1 MKDLLKKASGGL
13 EGVALDIVN
22 AASGV
27 LKEKL
32 AEAFAMERLKVFRE
46 NIQRIGFVKTILNP
60 DSIKKLDDIY
70 FDKTVAY
77 DSCHFELFSQ
87 FRRPHVLIEGGPG
100 QGKSLFLRKLCLNEA
115 KGSSLIPIFIEFRN
129 LKFEQSFRIELIDA
143 INELG
148 VSLDSS
154 MFDFVAKSKKVVL
167 FLDGFDEIPNCSR
180 RKVAQELE
188 NIGRA
193 YPDLK
198 MLISSRPDAG
208 MGGSYYFTKIKIDPM
223 PLAIQ
228 KEFIEHIYECPHQCR
243 SINGILDSSTFLSEV
258 TVSPLLL
265 TLFAI
270 TYNSRQFKPDSLSEF
285 YSLIFPTMLYRHDRM
300 KVGFERERKSNLT
313 DFQMQKVFDL
323 LSFLSLQD
331 NNTRFSAYE
340 FSSYLEKII
349 KIERL
354 EENLEDF
361 LITDISDITALI
373 VKDGYDDYS
382 YTHKS
387 IQEYFAAFFINRLPE
402 EKKSAFYSMIVN
414 KQYEFTKWQNSL
426 AFLETLDHRNYLK
439 YFLIPFKKKL
449 LRLTEKNTVKMT
461 YAQVMQLFGEDSRFL
476 VTEDGIVK
484 GFYWGDTVASVLY
497 KSYSDFAKSKMEK
510 YLTSIRSEICD
521 VISFSDAYYYDDCRT
536 DDGDFLLPID
546 YVIKHASHQIKL
558 SSFISKEFNNSK
570 FKREVIELEAELDLV
585 DIYTDEILPF

>member
-1 MKDLLKKASGGL
+1 M
-13 EGVALDIVN
+13 
-22 AASGV
+22 
-27 LKEKL
+27 
-32 AEAFAMERLKVFRE
+32 
-46 NIQRIGFVKTILNP
+46 NP

-77 DSCHFELFSQ
+77 DSCHFELFAQ

-129 LKFEQSFRIELIDA
+129 LKFEQSLRIELIEA

-148 VSLDSS
+148 VSFDSS

-180 RKVAQELE
+180 RKVARELE

-198 MLISSRPDAG
+198 MLISSR
-208 MGGSYYFTKIKIDPM
+208 
-223 PLAIQ
+223 
-228 KEFIEHIYECPHQCR
+228 
-243 SINGILDSSTFLSEV
+243 
-258 TVSPLLL
+258 
-265 TLFAI
+265 
-270 TYNSRQFKPDSLSEF
+270 PDSLSEF

-313 DFQMQKVFDL
+313 DFQMQKVFDS

-340 FSSYLEKII
+340 FSSYLEKVI

-387 IQEYFAAFFINRLPE
+387 IQEYFAAVFINRLPE
-402 EKKSAFYSMIVN
+402 EKKSAFYDMIVN

-426 AFLETLDHRNYLK
+426 AFLETVDHRNYLK

-461 YAQVMQLFGEDSRFL
+461 YAQVMQLLGEDSRFL
-476 VTEDGIVK
+476 VTEDGVVK
-484 GFYWGDTVASVLY
+484 SFYWGDTAASVLY

-521 VISFSDAYYYDDCRT
+521 VISFSDTYDYDNCRT

-546 YVIKHASHQIKL
+546 YLIKHASHQIKL
-558 SSFISKEFNNSK
+558 SSFISREFNNSI
-570 FKREVIELEAELDLV
+570 FKREVIELERELDLV

>member
-1 MKDLLKKASGGL
+1 MEDLLKKATGGL
-13 EGVALDIVN
+13 EGIALDIIN

-27 LKEKL
+27 LKDKL
-32 AEAFAMERLKVFRE
+32 AEAFAIEKLKVFRE

-60 DSIKKLDDIY
+60 DSIKKLNDIY

-77 DSCHFELFSQ
+77 DGYHFESFSQ
-87 FRRPHVLIEGGPG
+87 FRRSHILIEGGPG

-129 LKFEQSFRIELIDA
+129 LKFEQSLRIELIDA

-148 VSLDSS
+148 VRLSPS
-154 MFDFVAKSKKVVL
+154 MFDFVAKSNKVVL
-167 FLDGFDEIPNCSR
+167 FLDGFDEIPNNSR
-180 RKVAQELE
+180 RKAARELE
-188 NIGRA
+188 NIGRT

-198 MLISSRPDAG
+198 ILISSRPDAG
-208 MGGSYYFTKIKIDPM
+208 MGGSYYFSKIKIDPM
-223 PLAIQ
+223 PIAIQ
-228 KEFIEHIYECPHQCR
+228 KEFIEHLYKCPHQCK
-243 SINGILDSSTFLSEV
+243 SINDILDSSTFLSEV

-331 NNTRFSAYE
+331 NNTRFSTYE
-340 FSSYLEKII
+340 FSSYLEKVI

-354 EENLEDF
+354 NENLENL
-361 LITDISDITALI
+361 LIADISDITALI
-373 VKDGYDDYS
+373 IKDGYDDYS

-387 IQEYFAAFFINRLPE
+387 IQEYFAAIFINRLPE
-402 EKKSAFYSMIVN
+402 EKKSAFYNMIVD

-426 AFLETLDHRNYLK
+426 AFLETIDQRNYLK

-449 LRLTEKNTVKMT
+449 LRLTEKKTVKMN
-461 YAQVMQLFGEDSRFL
+461 YIQVMHLLGEDTRVL
-476 VTEDGIVK
+476 VTEDGVIK
-484 GFYWGDTVASVLY
+484 KFYWGDTAASVLY
-497 KSYSDFAKSKMEK
+497 KSYSDFAKSNMES
-510 YLTSIRSEICD
+510 YLISIRREICD
-521 VISFSDAYYYDDCRT
+521 VISFSNADDYDTYRT
-536 DDGDFLLPID
+536 HDGDFLIPID
-546 YVIKHASHQIKL
+546 YLIHFTNNRAKL
-558 SSFISKEFNNSK
+558 ASFISRKFDKSK
-570 FKREVIELEAELDLV
+570 FKREVIELEEELNFV
-585 DIYTDEILPF
+585 DTYTDEILPF

>member
-1 MKDLLKKASGGL
+1 MEDLLKKVSGGL

-22 AASGV
+22 AASGA
-27 LKEKL
+27 LKDKL
-32 AEAFAMERLKVFRE
+32 AEAFAIERLKVFRE
-46 NIQRIGFVKTILNP
+46 NIQRISFVKTILNP
-60 DSIKKLDDIY
+60 DSIKRLDDIY

-129 LKFEQSFRIELIDA
+129 LKFEQSLRVELIEA
-143 INELG
+143 INDLG
-148 VSLDSS
+148 VSLDSN

-167 FLDGFDEIPNCSR
+167 FLDGFDEIPNGSR
-180 RKVAQELE
+180 RKIARELE
-188 NIGRA
+188 NIARA

-243 SINGILDSSTFLSEV
+243 SINDILDSSTFLSEV

-285 YSLIFPTMLYRHDRM
+285 YNLIFPTMLYRHDRM
-300 KVGFERERKSNLT
+300 KVGFERERKSKLT

-340 FSSYLEKII
+340 FSSYLEKVI

-387 IQEYFAAFFINRLPE
+387 IQEYFAAVFINRLPE
-402 EKKSAFYSMIVN
+402 EKKSAFYDMIVN

-426 AFLETLDHRNYLK
+426 AFLETVDHRNYLK

-449 LRLTEKNTVKMT
+449 
-461 YAQVMQLFGEDSRFL
+461 
-476 VTEDGIVK
+476 
-484 GFYWGDTVASVLY
+484 
-497 KSYSDFAKSKMEK
+497 
-510 YLTSIRSEICD
+510 
-521 VISFSDAYYYDDCRT
+521 
-536 DDGDFLLPID
+536 
-546 YVIKHASHQIKL
+546 
-558 SSFISKEFNNSK
+558 
-570 FKREVIELEAELDLV
+570 
-585 DIYTDEILPF
+585 